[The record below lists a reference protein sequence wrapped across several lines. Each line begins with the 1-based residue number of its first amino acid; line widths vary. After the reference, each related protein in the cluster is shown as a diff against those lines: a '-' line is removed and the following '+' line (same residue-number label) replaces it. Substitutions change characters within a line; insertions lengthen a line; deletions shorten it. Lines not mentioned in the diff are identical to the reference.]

1 MVWIEVPQLFLVSVS
16 GQHVSRFNNKCML
29 VWLLR
34 RNLLIFFLYINM
46 KVQEQDA
53 KILVTC
59 TDYLFVTHLLMF
71 VVVAKP
77 VKNIKMK

>member
-1 MVWIEVPQLFLVSVS
+1 MYASVATKKEPL
-16 GQHVSRFNNKCML
+16 N
-29 VWLLR
+29 
-34 RNLLIFFLYINM
+34 FFLYINM

>member
-1 MVWIEVPQLFLVSVS
+1 
-16 GQHVSRFNNKCML
+16 
-29 VWLLR
+29 
-34 RNLLIFFLYINM
+34 M

-59 TDYLFVTHLLMF
+59 TDYLFVTRLLMF
-71 VVVAKP
+71 VVAAKP